1 MRKKINKAIALL
13 TVLGILT
20 ASGTVVYGNEENIA
34 DQEEQLTKEKES
46 IYIDNTGCYE
56 GMETSYSEGYVPEIT
71 ENEVKI
77 VLPLSVKGNL
87 KEKKLHVHPDLGS
100 ATQAPYVY
108 KNYDKDVVE
117 EEKTIS
123 TGEVRKVY
131 YVSILL
137 QLKEEREAGTYPI
150 N

>member
-56 GMETSYSEGYVPEIT
+56 GW
-71 ENEVKI
+71 
-77 VLPLSVKGNL
+77 
-87 KEKKLHVHPDLGS
+87 KLLTVRDMFRKS
-100 ATQAPYVY
+100 Q
-108 KNYDKDVVE
+108 
-117 EEKTIS
+117 KT
-123 TGEVRKVY
+123 K
-131 YVSILL
+131 
-137 QLKEEREAGTYPI
+137 
-150 N
+150 